1 MLEQPV
7 IQMRGFRNVRDGDKV
22 TGFQVAVRLP
32 YYRGVWLPQL
42 RPATV
47 TVDGVA
53 YQGAEVRWTIA
64 GRTYEQSAL
73 ADHAEVSWSNMEP
86 AVLTVRKGGGLAPGF
101 HDVQVAFVWSTS
113 YLPPRMDLM
122 SSGMSRTP
130 PSRRMV
136 LVR

>member
-7 IQMRGFRNVRDGDKV
+7 IQMRGFRNVREGGKA

-32 YYRGVWLPQL
+32 YYRGVWLSQL

-53 YQGAEVRWTIA
+53 YKDAEVTWTIA
-64 GRTYEQSAL
+64 GHTYEQAAL
-73 ADHAEVSWSNMEP
+73 ADHADISWSNMEP
-86 AVLTVRKGGGLAPGF
+86 AVLTVRKGGGLEPGF

-122 SSGMSRTP
+122 SSGMRTV